1 MAESD
6 RARDGRDSRGP
17 SPKRGKRPT
26 TGSGKSAGY
35 QGKSGRSSGSSSSS
49 RPSRP
54 PQGSDR
60 RSDPAIKGNAEPIEG
75 PIEFNDGLG
84 DIDVFVVPKAIR
96 RDLETLAP
104 HTRARVERWLAASIL
119 TMEEDPQEAFMFA
132 KEAGKL
138 GGRSAVVR
146 EAVGIAAYQ
155 AGDFKVAKAEIQAAR
170 RMAGRDDLIPV
181 LADCERALG
190 NAQKALD
197 LGAEPAARALRG
209 EAQAELVLVLS
220 GARMD
225 LGQYDAAVA
234 LLRGPCAQ
242 TPAKAPWVPRIYY
255 GYAEAL
261 LAAGNVDEARSWF
274 MRAAGADVDG
284 ETDAADRVDE
294 VDDPQLTVS
303 RRAELAEQEGDVQ
316 FLDEDV

>member
-1 MAESD
+1 MGEDDS
-6 RARDGRDSRGP
+6 GRDRHSSRGI
-17 SPKRGKRPT
+17 
-26 TGSGKSAGY
+26 GSGGSEGPSSNGAKFSAR
-35 QGKSGRSSGSSSSS
+35 KTSKDSRSSSRPS

-60 RSDPAIKGNAEPIEG
+60 RSGPAIKGNAEPIDG

-242 TPAKAPWVPRIYY
+242 TPVKAPWVRRIYY

-261 LAAGNVDEARSWF
+261 LAAGNLEEARSWF
-274 MRAAGADVDG
+274 MRAASADVDG
-284 ETDAADRVDE
+284 ETDASDRVDE
-294 VDDPQLTVS
+294 VGDPQATIA
-303 RRAELAEQEGDVQ
+303 RRAELAEQEDDFY
-316 FLDEDV
+316 FLDEDA